1 MKLDFDQETLAAL
14 LENTQAE
21 LTAWIWTMTAVIAFA
36 VVLILIEQ
44 RNRYRRKDVMF
55 YVKRDARWGWRR

>member
-1 MKLDFDQETLAAL
+1 MKLDFDQEKLAML

-21 LTAWIWTMTAVIAFA
+21 LTVWIWTMAAAIAFA

-44 RNRYRRKDVMF
+44 RNRYRRNDVLF
-55 YVKRDARWGWRR
+55 YVKRDERWGWRR